1 MTRKPRPRAHEGIT
15 LHQVAEQLGVSAI
28 TVSRALHHPEQV
40 SASLRARILDGVDH
54 LGYVPNRS
62 ARLLASARSKT
73 VVVLVPSLSNAVFVE
88 TLAGIHEVLHPL
100 GYQVLIGNTR
110 YDADEEARLLRAY
123 LEHAPDGILLTGL
136 GQPSAIRQRL
146 AQLALPVVYMMD
158 LTEPDSGDERMCV
171 GLSQTA
177 AGQTLTQHLLTQGR
191 RRIAYL
197 AAQLDERVMK
207 RAQGYRLALQ
217 AAGCYDPGLE
227 ILDPR
232 PSSIGLG
239 VNLVESLL
247 REHPDCDAVFCCND
261 DLALGALF
269 HCQRVGLAVPQQ
281 LAIAGFNDLEA
292 SAWTCPP
299 LTSIATPRHQIG
311 REAAQMLVDAL
322 HDERPAQRRRDLG
335 FELRVRASTGSG
347 IGS

>member
-1 MTRKPRPRAHEGIT
+1 MPRKPRPRAHGGIT
-15 LHQVAEQLGVSAI
+15 LHQVAQHVGVSAI
-28 TVSRALHHPEQV
+28 TISRALHQPQQV
-40 SASLRARILDGVDH
+40 SESLRERILAAVDQ

-73 VVVLVPSLSNAVFVE
+73 VAVLVPSLSNAVFVE

-123 LEHAPDGILLTGL
+123 LEHAPDGVLLTGL
-136 GQPSAIRQRL
+136 GQSPALRASLETRG
-146 AQLALPVVYMMD
+146 LPVVYMMD
-158 LTEPDSGDERMCV
+158 LTEPGSDDARLCV
-171 GLSQTA
+171 GLSQTD
-177 AGQTLTQHLLTQGR
+177 AGFALTRHLLDQGR

-217 AAGCYDPGLE
+217 AAGCYDARLE
-227 ILDPR
+227 VLNPQ

-239 VNLVESLL
+239 VGLLEALL
-247 REHPDCDAVFCCND
+247 RAHPDCDAVFCCND

-269 HCQRVGLAVPQQ
+269 HCQHNGIAVPQR

-292 SAWTCPP
+292 SAWSYPP
-299 LTSIATPRHQIG
+299 LTSIATPRHRIG
-311 REAAQMLVDAL
+311 TEAARMLVAAL
-322 HDERPAQRRRDLG
+322 QGETLEARRRDVG
-335 FELRVRASTGSG
+335 FELKVRGSTVG
-347 IGS
+347 

>member
-1 MTRKPRPRAHEGIT
+1 MPRKPRPRAHGGIT

-40 SASLRARILDGVDH
+40 SANLRAHILEAVDR

-73 VVVLVPSLSNAVFVE
+73 VAVLVPSLSNAIFVE

-136 GQPSAIRQRL
+136 GQAPALRERL

-158 LTEPDSGDERMCV
+158 LTESGSGDERMCV
-171 GLSQTA
+171 GLSQTD
-177 AGQTLTQHLLTQGR
+177 AGQALTHHLLAQGR

-207 RAQGYRLALQ
+207 RAQGYRQALQ
-217 AAGCYDPGLE
+217 AAGCYDARLE

-239 VNLVESLL
+239 ASLLESLL

-269 HCQRVGLAVPQQ
+269 YCQHVALAVPQQ

-292 SAWTCPP
+292 SAWACPP
-299 LTSIATPRHQIG
+299 LTSIATPRYQIG
-311 REAAQMLVDAL
+311 RQAAQMLVDAL
-322 HDERPAQRRRDLG
+322 QGVEPAARRRDLG
-335 FELRVRASTGSG
+335 FELKVRASTGLA
-347 IGS
+347 

>member
-1 MTRKPRPRAHEGIT
+1 MPRKPRPRAHGGIT

-40 SASLRARILDGVDH
+40 SVALRTRILAAVEQ

-73 VVVLVPSLSNAVFVE
+73 VAVLVPSLSNAVFVE

-136 GQPSAIRQRL
+136 GQAPALRGYLEQRG
-146 AQLALPVVYMMD
+146 LPVVYMMD
-158 LTEPDSGDERMCV
+158 LTEVAGDDPRMCV
-171 GLSQTA
+171 GLSQTD
-177 AGQTLTQHLLTQGR
+177 AGQTLTHHLLAQGR

-207 RAQGYRLALQ
+207 RAQGYRQALQ
-217 AAGCYDPGLE
+217 AAGCYDARLE
-227 ILDPR
+227 LLNPQ

-239 VNLVESLL
+239 AAMLETLL
-247 REHPDCDAVFCCND
+247 RDHPDCDAVFCCND

-269 HCQRVGLAVPQQ
+269 HCQRVGLPVPQR
-281 LAIAGFNDLEA
+281 LALAGFNDLEA
-292 SAWTCPP
+292 SAWACPP
-299 LTSIATPRHQIG
+299 LTSVATPRHRIG
-311 REAAQMLVDAL
+311 REAARMLVEAL
-322 HDERPAQRRRDLG
+322 HGRTPAERRRDLG
-335 FELRVRASTGSG
+335 FELKVRASTASSG
-347 IGS
+347 L

>member
-1 MTRKPRPRAHEGIT
+1 MSRKPRPRAHGSIT
-15 LHQVAEQLGVSAI
+15 LHQVAEQVGVSAI

-40 SASLRARILDGVDH
+40 SPGLRERILGAVDQ

-100 GYQVLIGNTR
+100 GYQILIGNTR

-136 GQPSAIRQRL
+136 GQPPALRAYLEQR
-146 AQLALPVVYMMD
+146 ALPVVYMMD
-158 LTEPDSGDERMCV
+158 LTEAEQDDPRMCV
-171 GLSQTA
+171 GLSQTD
-177 AGQTLTQHLLTQGR
+177 AGQALTQHLLAQGR

-217 AAGCYDPGLE
+217 AAGCYDASLE
-227 ILDPR
+227 VLTPQ

-239 VNLVESLL
+239 VSLLDSLL
-247 REHPDCDAVFCCND
+247 RDHPDCDAVFCCND

-269 HCQRVGLAVPQQ
+269 HCQRHGIAVPGR

-292 SAWTCPP
+292 SAWAYPP
-299 LTSIATPRHQIG
+299 LTSVATPRHQIG
-311 REAAQMLVDAL
+311 GEAARMLVAAL
-322 HDERPAQRRRDLG
+322 HGQGTQPRRRDLG
-335 FELRVRASTGSG
+335 FDLKVRGSTVAV
-347 IGS
+347 